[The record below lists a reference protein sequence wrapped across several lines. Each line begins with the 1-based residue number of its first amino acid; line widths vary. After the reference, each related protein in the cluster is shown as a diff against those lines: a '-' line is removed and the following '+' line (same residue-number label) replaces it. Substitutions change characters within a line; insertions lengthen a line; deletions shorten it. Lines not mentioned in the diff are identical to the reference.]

1 MSGNHGGN
9 LDRAIEIVRG
19 AAEAGADALKIQTYT
34 ADTITLNSDLPD
46 FQLITGPWKS
56 YKRLWNLY
64 NTAHTPWEWHKTIFS
79 EARRLGLEV
88 FSSPFDESAVDLLE
102 SLGANAYKIAS
113 PEINHIPLLK
123 RVARTGKP
131 VILSTG
137 LAQLT
142 DINLALLTLKE
153 CGVQDIVLLKCTTAY
168 PTPFEECNLRTI
180 PDMNARFGVIAGLSD
195 HTIGNAVAIAAVAIG
210 AKVIEKHFASDVC
223 EETVDSFF
231 SNSQREFTQ
240 LVRDIRAVEKALG
253 QVSYEISAS
262 AALNMSGMRSL
273 YVSAPIRAGESINKT
288 NIRCIRPS
296 FGLHP
301 IYFEQ
306 VLGREAKRDLA
317 AGERLRLEDLK

>member
-1 MSGNHGGN
+1 
-9 LDRAIEIVRG
+9 
-19 AAEAGADALKIQTYT
+19 
-34 ADTITLNSDLPD
+34 
-46 FQLITGPWKS
+46 
-56 YKRLWNLY
+56 
-64 NTAHTPWEWHKTIFS
+64 
-79 EARRLGLEV
+79 
-88 FSSPFDESAVDLLE
+88 
-102 SLGANAYKIAS
+102 
-113 PEINHIPLLK
+113 
-123 RVARTGKP
+123 
-131 VILSTG
+131 
-137 LAQLT
+137 
-142 DINLALLTLKE
+142 
-153 CGVQDIVLLKCTTAY
+153 
-168 PTPFEECNLRTI
+168 
-180 PDMNARFGVIAGLSD
+180 MNARFGVIAGLSD